1 MLVYGTAS
9 TYQLPL
15 QLLFYQKKNFRSSKT
30 TGPRWY
36 QFRCC
41 TKNHSIPPLFFV
53 DYLFW
58 GLNEYKSP
66 LNARK
71 SREIKKSGWTSLNFG
86 KNWMSF
92 LVRRSGSWPGKLK
105 FRKIFWICFPE
116 FSCKGS
122 KVVLTYDCDA
132 ENKKNENHNTNIYD
146 GTFHFEISDLRKSN
160 FTFTRAY
167 CLARQL
173 TFLSWSVK

>member
-1 MLVYGTAS
+1 MNFPEIDAGHGNLD
-9 TYQLPL
+9 
-15 QLLFYQKKNFRSSKT
+15 FYKILDDF
-30 TGPRWY
+30 
-36 QFRCC
+36 
-41 TKNHSIPPLFFV
+41 
-53 DYLFW
+53 
-58 GLNEYKSP
+58 
-66 LNARK
+66 
-71 SREIKKSGWTSLNFG
+71 SRNPS
-86 KNWMSF
+86 MSY
-92 LVRRSGSWPGKLK
+92 PGKLK

-173 TFLSWSVK
+173 TFLS

>member
-1 MLVYGTAS
+1 MV
-9 TYQLPL
+9 Q
-15 QLLFYQKKNFRSSKT
+15 FSSKT
-30 TGPRWY
+30 IKIMISKFK
-36 QFRCC
+36 FR
-41 TKNHSIPPLFFV
+41 
-53 DYLFW
+53 
-58 GLNEYKSP
+58 
-66 LNARK
+66 
-71 SREIKKSGWTSLNFG
+71 

-116 FSCKGS
+116 FTCKGS

-167 CLARQL
+167 CWARQL
-173 TFLSWSVK
+173 TFFIPISQIELLWRFKESYVEKNAVKYALIGGFSIILFI